1 VIDLDG
7 LKRDAEAAIEA
18 AFPVGDPPSPAEMRN
33 DHCPECREM
42 AARFTGKAGVDLV
55 LDDVRGN
62 PEPGIL
68 TATGFR
74 YYLPAMMRLSMR
86 FPREVDCL
94 PESLIGL
101 LSPKGSTLGQRDAE
115 RLTFTP
121 MQANA
126 ILAFLRFFELLGKV
140 ENTEPGWHAE
150 AILAVPTDR
159 PLERAIRFWKRRAS
173 EGAG

>member
-1 VIDLDG
+1 
-7 LKRDAEAAIEA
+7 
-18 AFPVGDPPSPAEMRN
+18 
-33 DHCPECREM
+33 
-42 AARFTGKAGVDLV
+42 
-55 LDDVRGN
+55 
-62 PEPGIL
+62 
-68 TATGFR
+68 
-74 YYLPAMMRLSMR
+74 
-86 FPREVDCL
+86 
-94 PESLIGL
+94 
-101 LSPKGSTLGQRDAE
+101 
-115 RLTFTP
+115 